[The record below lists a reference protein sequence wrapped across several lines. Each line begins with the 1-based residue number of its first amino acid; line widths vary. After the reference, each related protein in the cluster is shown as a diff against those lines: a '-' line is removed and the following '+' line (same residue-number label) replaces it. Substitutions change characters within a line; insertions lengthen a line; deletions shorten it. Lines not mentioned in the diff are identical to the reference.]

1 MPMLRPSSA
10 AAVAILAL
18 SALGLASCGQDNPA
32 GLPDVA
38 RARIVVTV
46 DPNPA
51 EGLQSP
57 LTGSISVAYTVTLN
71 EINGLGG
78 EVSFISS
85 TVFDPESGL
94 QAAVNYFD
102 SSDLSVF
109 VGTNRVEP
117 GGTLSV
123 PLTVN
128 YVLTDLRK
136 EADMTVAVQFRDDRG
151 SIINT
156 SLLVKIV

>member
-10 AAVAILAL
+10 AAAIFAL
-18 SALGLASCGQDNPA
+18 SVLGLASCGQDNPA

-46 DPNPA
+46 DPTPVA
-51 EGLQSP
+51 GVQS
-57 LTGSISVAYTVTLN
+57 LLDGSISAAYTVTLT

-78 EVSFISS
+78 EVAFVSS

-102 SSDLSVF
+102 ASDLAVF
-109 VGTNRVEP
+109 VGTSRIEP
-117 GGTLSV
+117 GGAISV

-128 YVLTDLRK
+128 YILTDLRK